1 MKYGTERLTEIEERL
16 AQPGGA
22 QYLQDLNQSL
32 AEQTQALHRQMAS
45 GTLDR
50 EGFARVQAYA
60 TAFEAATRFLGA
72 VTIRS
77 IEANAVTGMKKE

>member
-1 MKYGTERLTEIEERL
+1 MKYGTEPLTDIEARL

-22 QYLQDLNQSL
+22 QYLQELNQSL
-32 AEQTQALHRQMAS
+32 AEQTQALRRQMAS

-50 EGFARVQAYA
+50 EGFSRTQAYA

-72 VTIRS
+72 AAIRS
-77 IEANAVTGMKKE
+77 SEVNAVTGMKKE